1 MTNKLVLALVGT
13 ILIAFSLIF
22 WAEQGCMA
30 RRDYG
35 RSVGCWLARGVVET
49 LAPQAR

>member
-1 MTNKLVLALVGT
+1 MNRIAIAALLV
-13 ILIAFSLIF
+13 
-22 WAEQGCMA
+22 AEQGCMA

-35 RSVGCWLARGVVET
+35 RSVGCWVARGIVET